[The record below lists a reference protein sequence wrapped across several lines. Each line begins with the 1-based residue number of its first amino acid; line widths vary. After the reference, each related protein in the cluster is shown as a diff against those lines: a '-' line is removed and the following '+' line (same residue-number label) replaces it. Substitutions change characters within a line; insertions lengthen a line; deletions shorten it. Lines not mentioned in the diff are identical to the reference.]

1 MEGLEKLFID
11 RDYDCTKCINLIT
24 IKRRICNQKIVDNNL
39 LNLSLPSNLIDDDL
53 LRFIMAGINMNI
65 SIIELNISHNRIGD
79 QGLNKIL

>member
-1 MEGLEKLFID
+1 MKLSQAAELGEAISKN
-11 RDYDCTKCINLIT
+11 C
-24 IKRRICNQKIVDNNL
+24 NNL
-39 LNLSLPSNLIDDDL
+39 LNLSLPSNLIDADL